1 MNDRKKVIRLA
12 AVLAALALIYIM
24 LITVCP
30 KLSVWSFPK
39 RYNYSSEAVRTPL
52 KEGDSFEQSFVIEF
66 ERLNGVDLY
75 MSGAGSDNVVSMDAL
90 LEITDGDGNVIASKK
105 ITSAYDSTLST
116 GYKDVLQWGTYKLKL
131 TVNDVGGGK
140 TPSIAP
146 EVLVNPADGSLIFE
160 VRGTGSGSAD
170 KLPFTLIY
178 VIFSVMVLLFTWFCD
193 RKKIGDARYP
203 DIAILGVLVL
213 FSLFLVSQYYDLFMI
228 IKSALRMIDSFKS
241 GNFTDYY
248 GYSYTSEL
256 VNQSNKM
263 LFAYEY
269 NFFQIFL
276 TAILILPL
284 SFFYNGELYGGGMD
298 GLIAVTYLSIVMT
311 VLVFVAYKLLIRA
324 IRSCDMSD
332 DYKKS
337 AGALFI
343 FSPMLIYMIIA
354 YGQID
359 IMYIIVIL
367 LALPFYYNRKYI
379 LFSLIMSVAVAMK
392 TLPILI
398 FIPLILL
405 ACKKIKDIALNMLIV
420 LVFPVLTKLV
430 FEGSSG
436 HKAISAIIEE
446 DYSYVERIA
455 EVRIGDV
462 ISVFIL
468 VFALICIA
476 CYVIKTDT
484 EDKKKMLFT
493 SQLAVFAVYGAF
505 AIFVDW
511 HQQWMIP
518 LVIAVSLLIPF
529 FKFDSKVLLLEIALE
544 ALYLL
549 AADIRGASLYKINF
563 GLLPQITGEYGD
575 SPEMATIINN
585 ISSIAPVAVR
595 TCLAAVIT
603 GLAVYFFRSRNN
615 TVPDGKDT
623 AIDRS
628 LVVGRAGVLY
638 LFILFYC
645 WAFTYIG

>member
-1 MNDRKKVIRLA
+1 MSDRKKVIRLA

-24 LITVCP
+24 LIAVCP

-52 KEGDSFEQSFVIEF
+52 KAGDSYEQSFVVEF
-66 ERLNGVDLY
+66 DRINGVDLY
-75 MSGAGSDNVVSMDAL
+75 MSGAGSDYVVKIDAV
-90 LEITDGDGNVIASKK
+90 LEIMDGDGKVIASKN
-105 ITSAYDSTLST
+105 ITSAYDSAIST

-131 TVNDVGGGK
+131 TVNDVGGG
-140 TPSIAP
+140 TAPAIAP

-160 VRGTGSGSAD
+160 VRGTGSGVSD
-170 KLPFTLIY
+170 KMPFALIY
-178 VIFSVMVLLFTWFCD
+178 FVFSVMVLLFTWFCD
-193 RKKIGDARYP
+193 KKKIGEARYA
-203 DIAILGVLVL
+203 DIAVLGVLVL
-213 FSLFLVSQYYDLFMI
+213 FSIFLVSQYYDLFMI

-248 GYSYTSEL
+248 GYSYSSEL

-298 GLIAVTYLSIVMT
+298 GLIAVTYLAVVMT
-311 VLVFVAYKLLIRA
+311 VLVFVAYKLLIRV
-324 IRSCDMSD
+324 IKSCDMSD
-332 DYKKS
+332 DYQKCAS
-337 AGALFI
+337 ALFI
-343 FSPMLIYMIIA
+343 FSPMLLYMIVA

-367 LALPFYYNRKYI
+367 LALPFYYNRKYK
-379 LFSLIMSVAVAMK
+379 LFALIMSVAVAMK

-405 ACKKIKDIALNMLIV
+405 ACKKVKDIVLNMLIV
-420 LVFPVLTKLV
+420 LVFPVLTKLI

-455 EVRIGDV
+455 EVKIGDV

-468 VFALICIA
+468 LFAIICIA
-476 CYVIKTDT
+476 CYFIKTDT
-484 EDKKKMLFT
+484 EDKKKMLFM

-505 AIFVDW
+505 VIFVDW

-518 LVIAVSLLIPF
+518 LVIALSLLIPF

-544 ALYLL
+544 TFYLL
-549 AADIRGASLYKINF
+549 VADIRGASLYKVNF

-575 SPEMATIINN
+575 SPEMATVINN
-585 ISSIAPVAVR
+585 VSSIAPVAVR
-595 TCLAAVIT
+595 TCLAALIV
-603 GLAVYFFRSRNN
+603 GLAVYFIRSRDKII
-615 TVPDGKDT
+615 PDGKDT
-623 AIDRS
+623 AVDRNM
-628 LVVGRAGVLY
+628 VVGRAGILY
-638 LFILFYC
+638 LFIVFYC